1 VHLTRRQL
9 AAVLV
14 APALAYAVYLVLPAL
29 NSARLSF
36 EGFGLI
42 TGVQEIWTLEQYHTI
57 LHDPYY
63 LHAWLSTIVLA
74 TEGAALS
81 LAAGSA
87 IAYFLWRVGGRL
99 RVYLTAVVIS
109 PMLVSGV
116 VRAYG
121 WIAITG
127 PQGTLPDLTE
137 RMGLGRVSVMYDQG
151 AVLIGFVNVFSSLV
165 VIMLLV
171 QLDTIQP
178 SVIRAAANIGAG
190 TLSVAYRI
198 LLPLCYRVMVS
209 AFLLVFALATAS
221 YALPAILGGG
231 RILTIASIIY
241 QEENVTLNW
250 PRGAAV
256 GLTLT
261 VVTIAIMLSYQVLAG
276 RRAQVAGVV
285 RG

>member
-1 VHLTRRQL
+1 MRLTRSQL
-9 AAVLV
+9 AAVLMV
-14 APALAYAVYLVLPAL
+14 PALVYAIYLVLPGL

-36 EGFGLI
+36 EGFGLL
-42 TGVQEIWTLEQYHTI
+42 TGIKEIWTLEQYRTI
-57 LHDPYY
+57 VRDPYY
-63 LHAWLSTIVLA
+63 LHAWTSTVVLA

-81 LAAGSA
+81 VVAGSA

-99 RVYLTAVVIS
+99 RAYLTAVVIS
-109 PMLVSGV
+109 PMLVAGV

-137 RMGLGRVSVMYDQG
+137 RFGLGRISIMYDQA
-151 AVLIGFVNVFSSLV
+151 AVMLGFVNVFSSLV

-178 SVIRAAANIGAG
+178 SVLRAASNLGAG
-190 TLSVAYRI
+190 TFGVAFRV
-198 LLPLCYRVMVS
+198 LLPLCYRVTVS

-261 VVTIAIMLSYQVLAG
+261 VVTIAIMLSYQFLAG
-276 RRAQVAGVV
+276 RRAQVAGVA
-285 RG
+285 RA

>member
-1 VHLTRRQL
+1 MRLTRSQL
-9 AAVLV
+9 AAVLMV
-14 APALAYAVYLVLPAL
+14 PALVYAIYLVLPAL

-36 EGFGLI
+36 EGFGLL
-42 TGVQEIWTLEQYHTI
+42 TGIKEIWTLEQYRTI
-57 LHDPYY
+57 IRDPYY
-63 LHAWLSTIVLA
+63 LHAWTSTVVLA

-81 LAAGSA
+81 VVAGSA

-99 RVYLTAVVIS
+99 RAYLTAVVIS
-109 PMLVSGV
+109 PMLVAGV

-137 RMGLGRVSVMYDQG
+137 HLGLGRISIMYDQA
-151 AVLIGFVNVFSSLV
+151 AVMLGFVNVFSSLV

-178 SVIRAAANIGAG
+178 SVLRAASNLGAG
-190 TLSVAYRI
+190 TFGVAFRV
-198 LLPLCYRVMVS
+198 LLPLSYRVMVS

-261 VVTIAIMLSYQVLAG
+261 AVTIAIMLSYQFLAG
-276 RRAQVAGVV
+276 RRAEVAGVA
-285 RG
+285 RA